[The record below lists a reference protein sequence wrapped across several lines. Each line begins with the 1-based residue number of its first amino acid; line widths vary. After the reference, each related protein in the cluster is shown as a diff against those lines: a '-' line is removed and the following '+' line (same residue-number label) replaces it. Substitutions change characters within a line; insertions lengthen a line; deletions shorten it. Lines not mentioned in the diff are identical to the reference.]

1 MKDFYSEGLLPR
13 EYINESFK
21 RLLTIKSGTIGEAFE
36 RIAEEM
42 SVEYREQYYDYL
54 FELEGYVNEIIR
66 QSPSKD
72 FTLMHAIPPAVKNYL
87 LDVFHD
93 NIYTYAD
100 IIMEQ
105 CLEEQGLTK
114 KQIEDL
120 NVRWIISYVDENTSI
135 RRLRKIAKKQIPIA
149 D

>member
-1 MKDFYSEGLLPR
+1 MKEFFSEGLLPK
-13 EYINESFK
+13 EYILESAK
-21 RLLTIKSGTIGEAFE
+21 RLLAIKSGTIGEAFE

-66 QSPSKD
+66 QSPHKD

-87 LDVFHD
+87 LDVFHE

-100 IIMEQ
+100 LIMEQ
-105 CLEEQGLTK
+105 YLAEQGLTK
-114 KQIEDL
+114 KQIKDL
-120 NVRWIISYVDENTSI
+120 NIRWIVSYVDNTTSI
-135 RRLRKIAKKQIPIA
+135 RKLRKLAKQQLPKA